1 MPKTIGEMGTSRIM
15 RSLINRATE
24 CFNKNVEVEQLTP
37 DEVSEFLK
45 ENGWTLNEITTGNC
59 YNEEGY
65 ANYINDASPNVVLTM
80 KWNGWTGQVE
90 LVATHIEEESSLT
103 KELKEG
109 LEKVLN
115 ATYDVVEYRD
125 YDFFDVDTFI
135 ENQGWEL
142 YRATCIFQPG
152 WCHYIYGNDDYPDL
166 RLVLAWK
173 LDYKIAALWT
183 MDSDMVV
190 DE

>member
-1 MPKTIGEMGTSRIM
+1 MGTSRIM

-24 CFNKNVEVEQLTP
+24 CFDKNVEVEQLTP

-59 YNEEGY
+59 YNEESY
-65 ANYINDASPNVVLTM
+65 ANYINAASPNVVLTM

-90 LVATHIEEESSLT
+90 LVATRIEEESSLT

-115 ATYDVVEYRD
+115 ATYDVAEYRD
-125 YDFFDVDTFI
+125 YDFFDVDAFI

-142 YRATCIFQPG
+142 YRATCMFQPG
-152 WCHYIYGNDDYPDL
+152 WCHYIYGNDNYPDL

-173 LDYKIAALWT
+173 LKHKIAALWT